1 MKKIPKSRVAGLLS
15 MLFLLVFAACGSLPE
30 EAAQYAAGTQDTA
43 GQTTEER
50 AESTKHAGT
59 LDGSAQK
66 TGDSTLEVHYI
77 DVGQGDATLITCDGH
92 AMLIDAGNNDKGT
105 AVQSYLMHQN
115 VTALDYVIA
124 THPDADHIGGLDVV
138 ITKFD
143 CGTIFMTDDE
153 KDTTAKQLRSSEIPM
168 RLAAQRLRS
177 SVRQSLASIPTEIRS
192 RSSYSME
199 TTVFSLKGMR
209 KNRKRRISYRP
220 GLISRQMYTKRDIM
234 AVRLLQVT
242 RCLRQSARST
252 R

>member
-15 MLFLLVFAACGSLPE
+15 MLFLLVFAACGSLSE

-115 VTALDYVIA
+115 VTALRLCDRN
-124 THPDADHIGGLDVV
+124 TPG
-138 ITKFD
+138 
-143 CGTIFMTDDE
+143 CG
-153 KDTTAKQLRSSEIPM
+153 
-168 RLAAQRLRS
+168 
-177 SVRQSLASIPTEIRS
+177 
-192 RSSYSME
+192 
-199 TTVFSLKGMR
+199 
-209 KNRKRRISYRP
+209 SYRWS
-220 GLISRQMYTKRDIM
+220 GCRDHEI
-234 AVRLLQVT
+234 
-242 RCLRQSARST
+242 
-252 R
+252 

>member
-1 MKKIPKSRVAGLLS
+1 MKKIPKSRVAGLFS

-124 THPDADHIGGLDVV
+124 THPDADHIIIHSGDL
-138 ITKFD
+138 
-143 CGTIFMTDDE
+143 
-153 KDTTAKQLRSSEIPM
+153 
-168 RLAAQRLRS
+168 
-177 SVRQSLASIPTEIRS
+177 
-192 RSSYSME
+192 
-199 TTVFSLKGMR
+199 
-209 KNRKRRISYRP
+209 
-220 GLISRQMYTKRDIM
+220 
-234 AVRLLQVT
+234 
-242 RCLRQSARST
+242 
-252 R
+252 